1 MTTLAVLLHNE
12 TFSWSEFRIY
22 PDFFVGWVL
31 FGVAY
36 YLCVGPLRRWFP
48 GSSRVPATKIVS
60 FTAGLLL
67 MLGALQGPLHEL
79 SDYFLFSAH
88 MVQHLAVML
97 VMPPLLLYGTPDWMV
112 RPLLRIPGFAT
123 AARWLTLPLVAF
135 LLNNGIFGAW
145 HFPGPYDLMMRNHD
159 VHVAMHLMI
168 MTSGMIMWWPVMSP
182 LPELPRIAPPLQML
196 YLFILGVPMMVVAA
210 MITFSKTAL
219 YTWYAEAP
227 RIFPLTVLDDQRL
240 GGVIMWV
247 PGALVLWLAIS
258 LVYFRWTR
266 PELREDEASFRGAQ
280 PGRTGVVIAPPPVP
294 EMDHGPGLWTT
305 VKSKLKRA

>member
-1 MTTLAVLLHNE
+1 V
-12 TFSWSEFRIY
+12 R
-22 PDFFVGWVL
+22 
-31 FGVAY
+31 
-36 YLCVGPLRRWFP
+36 GPLRRFFP
-48 GSSRVPATKIVS
+48 GSARTPFLKIAS

-97 VMPPLLLYGTPDWMV
+97 VMPPLLLYGTPDWMI
-112 RPLLRIPGFAT
+112 RPLLGIPGFRT

-159 VHVAMHLMI
+159 VHIMMHMMI

-182 LPELPRIAPPLQML
+182 LPELPRIAPPLQMI

-210 MITFSKTAL
+210 LITFSRTAL
-219 YTWYAEAP
+219 YPWYAEAP

-247 PGALVLWLAIS
+247 PGALVLWVAIS

-266 PELREDEASFRGAQ
+266 PEMREDEESFRGRRRAEHA
-280 PGRTGVVIAPPPVP
+280 GVVIAPPPFP
-294 EMDHGPGLWTT
+294 ELDAGPGLWTA
-305 VKSKLKRA
+305 VKGRIRKA